1 MTKLI
6 TSNFET
12 HNAKQFVES
21 LDETANS
28 IYYVTLGKHTAFSDD
43 NTPPNPGASIEDSY
57 YQIYRDMIYGK
68 QITTADI
75 KHMIDHYSWTSGT
88 KYAQYE
94 HTQDMRNKKFF
105 VIVQESGGDYSVF
118 KCLFNNKGAAST
130 DKPQLD
136 ETSADDDIYITTG
149 DKYQWKYM
157 FKIPEATYNKFQ
169 TSDKI
174 PVVVDA
180 NVTGNA
186 VAGAIDVV
194 DVKSG
199 GSRYFSVANG
209 VVKVA
214 AVGGDDTIVE
224 LESLTGANATI
235 TLNSTHGDNP
245 GNYTVPEKLRLYG
258 KHANGDPDTTNNVAN
273 AVILE
278 ANTTFL
284 RVAEIAG
291 DFFGQTTNVFAV
303 GSTSNQYATMSS
315 VTAATSALSANT
327 DFYKGSTF
335 YIKAGAGAGQAKT
348 ISEYIVTGSARRIK
362 IPSAF
367 STSIDSTSLFE
378 ITPRVTITGDGSG
391 AEGRAIINT
400 STYAVDT
407 IEITARGS
415 GYSFATAVV
424 QGNSG
429 ITGNLV
435 ANNANVVPIIGPKG
449 GHGSDVINELY
460 GDTVGVSVDFEN
472 SESSQI
478 PAVND
483 FRTVT
488 ILKDPLFANVV
499 ITIANTLTTDEATG
513 TGTSF
518 TDGETITQDESGATG
533 IVSGRSAG
541 TVTVSNVYGQFLTT
555 TSSNTT
561 HRLVGQSS
569 NTSTTIASFK
579 TNERSGSSFSVFDQR
594 TRLTG
599 FVNASSLDFQVD
611 EQIIQDTT
619 DTEAFIHSINTTA
632 SANVLAVTN
641 KKGNF
646 NESEAGS
653 EVYIRGQS
661 SEAQGYFTGEAGPDI
676 TPHTGEVIYVENI
689 TPITRSDSQTERVK
703 LMIKF

>member
-1 MTKLI
+1 MTKLV

-28 IYYVTLGKHTAFSDD
+28 IYYVTLGKHTAFDDD
-43 NTPPNPGASIEDSY
+43 NTPPQPGATEDAKY

-68 QITTADI
+68 QITTTDI
-75 KHMIDHYSWTSGT
+75 KHMIDNYSWTSGT
-88 KYAQYE
+88 VYAQYE
-94 HTQDMRNKKFF
+94 HTTDMRDKTFF
-105 VIVQESGGDYSVF
+105 VVVQESGGDYSVF
-118 KCLFNNKGAAST
+118 KCLFNNKGAPST

-157 FKIPEATYNKFQ
+157 YKIPETTYNKFQ

-174 PVVVDA
+174 PVVIDA

-194 DVKSG
+194 DVISG

-214 AVGGDDTIVE
+214 AVNGDDTIIE

-235 TLNSTHGDNP
+235 TLSSSVGDNP
-245 GNYTVPEKLRLYG
+245 GAFGNPEKVRLVQ
-258 KHANGDPDTTNNVAN
+258 KFANGSANTSNIVAN

-278 ANTTFL
+278 ANSTFL
-284 RVAEIAG
+284 RVGEIEG
-291 DFFGQTTNVFAV
+291 DFFGQTTNVYAQGVSTNQFATI
-303 GSTSNQYATMSS
+303 GSTTSS
-315 VTAATSALSANT
+315 TSALSANT

-367 STSIDSTSLFE
+367 STTIDSTSLFE
-378 ITPRVTITGDGSG
+378 ITPRVTISGDGSG

-400 STYAVDT
+400 STFAVDT
-407 IEITARGS
+407 IEMTARGS
-415 GYSFATAVV
+415 GYSFATATV

-429 ITGNLV
+429 ITGSLV

-449 GHGSDVINELY
+449 GHGSDVINELF
-460 GDTVGVSVDFEN
+460 GSTVGISVDFAN
-472 SESSQI
+472 NESNQL

-499 ITIANTLTTDEATG
+499 ITLANTQISGGGDG
-513 TGTSF
+513 QGTSF
-518 TDGETITQDESGATG
+518 QDGEVITQSTSGAHG
-533 IVSGRSAG
+533 IVAGRAAG
-541 TVTVSNVYGQFLTT
+541 TINVANVYGQFLTT
-555 TSSNTT
+555 ASGNTT
-561 HRLVGQSS
+561 HRLVGA
-569 NTSTTIASFK
+569 TSGTSAEISSFK
-579 TNERSGSSFSVFDQR
+579 TNERDDSTFSVFDQR

-599 FVNASSLDFQVD
+599 FVNASSLAFQVD
-611 EQIIQDTT
+611 EKIKQDTT
-619 DTEAFIHSINTTA
+619 DAEGFIHSINTTA
-632 SANVLAVTN
+632 SADVLTVTN

>member
-28 IYYVTLGKHTAFSDD
+28 IYYVTLGKHLAWPAES
-43 NTPPNPGASIEDSY
+43 TPPTPGASTEDSF

-75 KHMIDHYSWTSGT
+75 KHMVDHYAWTSGT
-88 KYAQYE
+88 VYAQYE
-94 HTQDMRNKKFF
+94 HTQDMRDKKFF
-105 VIVQESGGDYSVF
+105 VVVQEDGGDCSVF

-130 DKPQLD
+130 DRPQLD
-136 ETSADDDIYITTG
+136 ETSADDDVYVTTG

-157 FKIPEATYNKFQ
+157 YTIPETTYNKFQ

-174 PVVVDA
+174 PVVEDA

-186 VAGAIDVV
+186 VAGAIDVI

-214 AVGGDDTIVE
+214 AVGGDDTILE
-224 LESLTGANATI
+224 LESLTGANVSI
-235 TLNSTHGDNP
+235 TLSTGIGDNP
-245 GNYTVPEKLRLYG
+245 GNFNNPEKLRLVQ
-258 KHANGDPDTTNNVAN
+258 KFANGSANTSNIVAN

-278 ANTTFL
+278 ANSTFL
-284 RVAEIAG
+284 RVAEIEG
-291 DFFGQTTNVFAV
+291 DFFGQTTNVYAQGV
-303 GSTSNQYATMSS
+303 TSNQFATVGS
-315 VTAATSALSANT
+315 VTSATSALSANT

-367 STSIDSTSLFE
+367 STTVDTTSLFE
-378 ITPRVTITGDGSG
+378 ITPRVTISGDGSG

-400 STYAVDT
+400 STFAVDT
-407 IEITARGS
+407 IEMTARGQ
-415 GYSFATAVV
+415 GYSYATAVV

-429 ITGNLV
+429 ITGSLV

-472 SESSQI
+472 SESNQI
-478 PAVND
+478 PALND

-499 ITIANTLTTDEATG
+499 ITIANTLTTDEVSG

-518 TDGETITQDESGATG
+518 TDGETITQSTSGATG

-541 TVTVSNVYGQFLTT
+541 TVTVSNVYGQFLTST
-555 TSSNTT
+555 DANTT
-561 HRLVGQSS
+561 HRLVGQTS

-579 TNERSGSSFSVFDQR
+579 TNERSGSNFSVFDQR

-619 DTEAFIHSINTTA
+619 DAEAYIHSINTTA
-632 SANVLAVTN
+632 SADILTVTN